1 MKDLFTTA
9 LEVGSWKWWF
19 SLIVCGLA
27 LFMFDAQSWVV
38 ISVVVPILLSLKV
51 SNTDQ
56 GLVTDNFKKTLFI
69 GFLSFVIFTIL
80 VYIFENLSEKA
91 SEAGEKVMD
100 ILAFGKSKANDW
112 GMVLL
117 ICFWAPLSEELLY
130 RGVVFRSIW
139 NSISVSKKLKKYKKT
154 IAFVIATFISS
165 FLFMSIHGGEGQ
177 DDQLIMIFI
186 LAAIA
191 CASYLITGSIYA
203 PVLFHALNNSYVI
216 FKNSSNF
223 VDANMKYYILL
234 MPIAVCLVL
243 FILQKLLQPLE
254 KFDFRKMLSVINPRK

>member
-1 MKDLFTTA
+1 MKNLFA
-9 LEVGSWKWWF
+9 PILEIGNWKWWF
-19 SLIVCGLA
+19 SIIVCGLS
-27 LFMFDAQSWVV
+27 LFMFNAQSWVV
-38 ISVVVPILLSLKV
+38 ISVIVPILLSLKV
-51 SNTDQ
+51 SNADQ
-56 GLVTDNFKKTLFI
+56 GLVTTNFKKTLFI

-80 VYIFENLSEKA
+80 VYVFENLSKGA
-91 SEAGEKVMD
+91 SEAGKKVMD
-100 ILAFGKSKANDW
+100 SIGFGESKARDW
-112 GMVLL
+112 EMILL

-139 NSISVSKKLKKYKKT
+139 NSISVSKKLKKYKKG

-165 FLFMSIHGGEGQ
+165 FLFMSVHGGEGQ

-186 LAAIA
+186 LAVIA
-191 CASYLITGSIYA
+191 CLSYLITGSIYA

-216 FKNSSNF
+216 FKNNNNF
-223 VDANMKYYILL
+223 VDSNMKYYILL

-254 KFDFRKMLSVINPRK
+254 KFDFRKMLKFK